1 MILVLNHHLQLNGSS
16 MKLRVFFFFFLI
28 LGFLSFSQSTPDRF
42 IVHKVKKK
50 ETLYSLSKMY
60 NISIETIKE
69 YNPLINKIGLKRKMK
84 LQIPF
89 FKNKEVIDDKPE
101 LVNYKTHLVKP
112 KETKWRLA
120 YEYGLK
126 ISDLEKINPE
136 IVGGLKVGQQILLP
150 TGKDSI
156 IHDFE
161 NEMNYYKVKS
171 NENLSVISQKIGI
184 SIDSLITYNPRLT
197 NIQPEEESILK
208 IPYQFKGNF
217 DVKNGLLYERI
228 SLKDSFFSNN
238 YLQLVCFLPFKI
250 KEIEFDSV
258 EKTNIKL
265 SKRNLHTIST
275 DFYFGMEMAK
285 DFCDSLG
292 IKTKIHVIDTQN
304 DLSVI
309 NEKISSVKWKGI
321 NAIIGP
327 LIPKNFDFFSKNI
340 QISDIPIISP
350 LSTKEIDGDRNL
362 FQSVGRLR
370 RLRKVMMNYIKNEID
385 TTQNLVII
393 TDSMNFKIAEEF
405 KKIFSKAHFVE
416 SEKSGFVIPELI
428 DSLLVDSLKN
438 QVIFESQNL
447 GLAANVTSL
456 LNSQVGKDRDV
467 QLFSSLRT
475 TIYDNV
481 NISRKHLGNI
491 KFTYLNDNFPRET
504 NERKKFK
511 EKFLKK
517 YGDYPS
523 KESYRA
529 FDVTIDV
536 ILRLA
541 YQNKI
546 YSDKIEETNYIENK
560 FKYLPDRGG
569 GFSNFGFYILQNRDY
584 DIIEIKK

>member
-1 MILVLNHHLQLNGSS
+1 MN
-16 MKLRVFFFFFLI
+16 LRLFFFFFLI
-28 LGFLSFSQSTPDRF
+28 LGFITFSQSTPDRF

-50 ETLYSLSKMY
+50 ETLYSLSKAY
-60 NISIETIKE
+60 NISIKTIKE
-69 YNPLINKIGLKRKMK
+69 YNPLIDKIGLKRKMK

-89 FKNKEVIDDKPE
+89 FKKKPVLKALPE
-101 LVNYKTHLVKP
+101 LVNYKKHIVKP

-120 YEYGLK
+120 YEYGFK

-136 IVGGLKVGQQILLP
+136 IVSGLKVGQQILLP
-150 TGKDSI
+150 TGKDTI
-156 IHDFE
+156 VNDFE
-161 NEMNYYKVKS
+161 NELNYYQVKS
-171 NENLSVISQKIGI
+171 DENSYQISQKIGI
-184 SIDSLITYNPRLT
+184 SRDSLVTYNPGLT
-197 NIQPEEESILK
+197 AMEPQAEMILK
-208 IPYQFKGNF
+208 IPNQFMGNF
-217 DVKNGLLYERI
+217 DIKNGLLSERI

-250 KEIEFDSV
+250 REIEFDSV

-292 IKTKIHVIDTQN
+292 IKTKINVIDTQN

-327 LIPKNFDFFSKNI
+327 LIPKNLDFFSKNS
-340 QISDIPIISP
+340 QILDIPIVSP
-350 LSTKEIDGDRNL
+350 LSTKEIDGLKNV
-362 FQSVGRLR
+362 FQSVGRLKK
-370 RLRKVMMNYIKNEID
+370 LRKVMMNYIKNEID
-385 TTQNLVII
+385 STQNLVII
-393 TDSMNFKIAEEF
+393 TDSINFKIADEF
-405 KKIFSKAHFVE
+405 KKSFSKAHFVE
-416 SEKSGFVIPELI
+416 SEKGGFVIPELI

-447 GLAANVTSL
+447 GLVANVTSL
-456 LNSQVGKDRDV
+456 LNSQVGKERDV
-467 QLFSSLRT
+467 QLFTSLRT
-475 TIYDNV
+475 AIYDNV

-491 KFTYLNDNFPRET
+491 KFTYLYDNFPRET
-504 NERKKFK
+504 NERQKFK
-511 EKFLKK
+511 DKFLKK

-529 FDVTIDV
+529 FDVTLDV

-546 YSDKIEETNYIENK
+546 YSDKIEETKYIENV
-560 FKYLPDRGG
+560 FKYLPDKGG
-569 GFSNFGFYILQNRDY
+569 GFSNFGFYILQNKDY
-584 DIIEIKK
+584 HVIEIKK

>member
-1 MILVLNHHLQLNGSS
+1 
-16 MKLRVFFFFFLI
+16 MKLRLFFFFFLI
-28 LGFLSFSQSTPDRF
+28 LGFLSFSQTTPDRF

-50 ETLYSLSKMY
+50 ETLYSLSKIY

-69 YNPLINKIGLKRKMK
+69 YNPLIDKIGLKRKMK
-84 LQIPF
+84 LQIPI
-89 FKNKEVIDDKPE
+89 FKNKPSIEDKPV
-101 LVNYKTHLVKP
+101 LVNYKRHVVKP

-126 ISDLEKINPE
+126 ISELEKINPE
-136 IVGGLKVGQQILLP
+136 IVSGLKIGQQILLP
-150 TGKDSI
+150 SGKDTVI
-156 IHDFE
+156 NNFQ
-161 NEMNYYKVKS
+161 NELNYYQVKS
-171 NENLSVISQKIGI
+171 NENLSLISQKIGI
-184 SIDSLITYNPRLT
+184 STDSIIAYNPILI
-197 NIQPEEESILK
+197 NSLPEEETILK
-208 IPYQFKGNF
+208 IPSQFNGNF
-217 DVKNGLLYERI
+217 DVKDGLLYERI

-238 YLQLVCFLPFKI
+238 YLQLICFLPFKMR
-250 KEIEFDSV
+250 EIEFDSV
-258 EKTNIKL
+258 EKTNTKL
-265 SKRNLHTIST
+265 SRRNLHTISA

-285 DFCDSLG
+285 EFCDSLG
-292 IKTKIHVIDTQN
+292 IKTKIKVIDTQN

-309 NEKISSVKWKGI
+309 NEKISSVNWNGI

-327 LIPKNFDFFSKNI
+327 LIPKNFDFFSKNRRF
-340 QISDIPIISP
+340 SDIPIISP
-350 LSTKEIDGDRNL
+350 LSTKEIDGDKNV
-362 FQSVGRLR
+362 FQSVSPLK

-385 TTQNLVII
+385 STQNLVII
-393 TDSMNFKIAEEF
+393 TDSINNKFAKEF
-405 KKIFSKAHFVE
+405 KKLSTKSHFVE
-416 SEKSGFVIPELI
+416 SEKGGFVIPELI

-438 QVIFESQNL
+438 QVIFESQDL

-456 LNSQVGKDRDV
+456 LNSQVGKERDV

-475 TIYDNV
+475 AIYDNV

-511 EKFLKK
+511 DRFLNK

-529 FDVTIDV
+529 YDVTLDV

-546 YSDKIEETNYIENK
+546 FSDKIEETNHIENK
-560 FKYLPDRGG
+560 FKYLPDDGG
-569 GFSNFGFYILQNRDY
+569 GYSNFGYYILQHRDY
-584 DIIEIKK
+584 EIIEIKK

>member
-1 MILVLNHHLQLNGSS
+1 
-16 MKLRVFFFFFLI
+16 MKPKLIFFFFLI
-28 LGFLSFSQSTPDRF
+28 LGFITFSQSTPDRF

-50 ETLYSLSKMY
+50 ETLYSLSKIY

-69 YNPLINKIGLKRKMK
+69 YNPLIDKIGLKRKMK

-89 FKNKEVIDDKPE
+89 FKNKPVVEALPE
-101 LVNYKTHLVKP
+101 LVNYKKHIVKP

-120 YEYGLK
+120 YEYGFK

-136 IVGGLKVGQQILLP
+136 IVSGLKVGQQILLP
-150 TGKDSI
+150 TGKDTI
-156 IHDFE
+156 VNDFE
-161 NEMNYYKVKS
+161 NELNYYQVKS
-171 NENLSVISQKIGI
+171 DENSYQISQKIGI
-184 SIDSLITYNPRLT
+184 SRDSLVAYNPGL
-197 NIQPEEESILK
+197 IAMEPQAEMILK
-208 IPYQFKGNF
+208 IPNQFMGNF
-217 DVKNGLLYERI
+217 DIKNGLLSERI

-250 KEIEFDSV
+250 REIEFDSV

-292 IKTKIHVIDTQN
+292 IKTKINVIDTQN

-327 LIPKNFDFFSKNI
+327 LIPKNLDFFSKNS
-340 QISDIPIISP
+340 QILDVPIVSP
-350 LSTKEIDGDRNL
+350 LSTKEIEGHKNV
-362 FQSVGRLR
+362 FQSVGRLK

-385 TTQNLVII
+385 STQNLVII
-393 TDSMNFKIAEEF
+393 TDSINFKIADEF
-405 KKIFSKAHFVE
+405 KKSFSKAHFVE
-416 SEKSGFVIPELI
+416 SEKGGFVIPELI

-447 GLAANVTSL
+447 GLVANVTSL
-456 LNSQVGKDRDV
+456 LNSQVGKERDV
-467 QLFSSLRT
+467 QLFTSLRT
-475 TIYDNV
+475 AIYDNV
-481 NISRKHLGNI
+481 NISRKHLGNV

-511 EKFLKK
+511 DTFLKK

-529 FDVTIDV
+529 FDVTLDV

-560 FKYLPDRGG
+560 FKYFPDEGG